1 MIYFSESY
9 DAANMLCIIRQ
20 LNKPGRLGD
29 TADELPTIQN
39 GSKVAD
45 LVWDPFDNTRLVVG
59 QCNSL
64 HTHICFPACLAHLP
78 LAPRT
83 NSHHHLSTTC

>member
-1 MIYFSESY
+1 
-9 DAANMLCIIRQ
+9 MLCVICQ

-59 QCNSL
+59 QYNL
-64 HTHICFPACLAHLP
+64 YAPLT
-78 LAPRT
+78 LAPIPT
-83 NSHHHLSTTC
+83 PIAVEMFKLFHLCICICMMLHEMT